1 MKLQMIL
8 LENTPASF
16 EPTIDYVV
24 TKIPRFAFEKFKK
37 SKAVLG
43 TAMKS
48 VGETMAI
55 GRNFKESL
63 QKALVSLEVGLD
75 GLDSI
80 SINKEELKKKLSE
93 NIPQK
98 ILYVAEAFRMN
109 FSLEELYEITKID
122 PWFLKQVKEITDIE
136 KKWAKP
142 ML

>member
-1 MKLQMIL
+1 
-8 LENTPASF
+8 
-16 EPTIDYVV
+16 
-24 TKIPRFAFEKFKK
+24 
-37 SKAVLG
+37 
-43 TAMKS
+43 MKS

-63 QKALVSLEVGLD
+63 QKALVSLEAGFD

-80 SINKEELKKKLSE
+80 SINLEELKKKLSE

-136 KKWAKP
+136 KEIV
-142 ML
+142 